1 MEDEIVVAVD
11 DHRRIL
17 GAGVSVSPLVT
28 EPPLRIL
35 LAEDDD
41 QLATLVGTILDG
53 DGRFTV
59 VGRATTGDGAITL
72 CEEHAPDI
80 VLMDIGMPGRDGI
93 DATRAIHARDPEQ
106 HVVIYTGSDEYS
118 DVARAEDAGAVG
130 YLHKDA
136 LTSPDLADA
145 LHVLHANYVS
155 SVPDPD

>member
-1 MEDEIVVAVD
+1 M
-11 DHRRIL
+11 
-17 GAGVSVSPLVT
+17 SVSPLVT
-28 EPPLRIL
+28 ETPLRIL

-41 QLATLVGTILDG
+41 RLAELVGTILDG
-53 DGRFTV
+53 DGRFVV
-59 VGRATTGDGAITL
+59 VGRATSGDDAVAL
-72 CEEHAPDI
+72 CEEHQPDM

-93 DATRAIHARDPEQ
+93 DATRAIHARDAGQ
-106 HVVIYTGSDEYS
+106 HVVIYTGSDEYG

-145 LHVLHANYVS
+145 LHVLHSNYVS

>member
-1 MEDEIVVAVD
+1 MITDASYGRVCQC
-11 DHRRIL
+11 L
-17 GAGVSVSPLVT
+17 PFVT
-28 EPPLRIL
+28 DTPLRIL

-41 QLATLVGTILDG
+41 NLALMVQTILAD

-59 VGRATTGDGAITL
+59 VGRATTGDDAVTL
-72 CEEHAPDI
+72 SAEHEPDI
-80 VLMDIGMPGRDGI
+80 VLMDIGMPGGDGI
-93 DATRAIHARDPEQ
+93 DATREIHDRHPGR

-130 YLHKDA
+130 YLHKGA

-145 LHVLHANYVS
+145 LQVLHANYLS

>member
-1 MEDEIVVAVD
+1 MIE
-11 DHRRIL
+11 
-17 GAGVSVSPLVT
+17 T
-28 EPPLRIL
+28 PLRIL

-41 QLATLVGTILDG
+41 RLADLVGTILDG

-59 VGRATTGDGAITL
+59 LGRATTGDDAVTL
-72 CEEHAPDI
+72 CEEHEPDI
-80 VLMDIGMPGRDGI
+80 VLMDIRMPGRDGI
-93 DATRAIHARDPEQ
+93 DATRAIHARDPAQ
-106 HVVIYTGSDEYS
+106 HVVIYTGSDEYG

-145 LHVLHANYVS
+145 LHVLHSNYVS

>member
-1 MEDEIVVAVD
+1 MI
-11 DHRRIL
+11 
-17 GAGVSVSPLVT
+17 GT
-28 EPPLRIL
+28 PLRIL

-41 QLATLVGTILDG
+41 RLADLVGTILDG

-59 VGRATTGDGAITL
+59 LGRATTGDDAVTL
-72 CEEHAPDI
+72 CEEHEPDI
-80 VLMDIGMPGRDGI
+80 VLMDIRMPGRDGI
-93 DATRAIHARDPEQ
+93 DATRAIHARDPAQ
-106 HVVIYTGSDEYS
+106 HVVIYTGSDEYG

-145 LHVLHANYVS
+145 LHVLHSNYVS

>member
-1 MEDEIVVAVD
+1 MT
-11 DHRRIL
+11 
-17 GAGVSVSPLVT
+17 GT
-28 EPPLRIL
+28 PLRIL

-41 QLATLVGTILDG
+41 RLAALVETILDR
-53 DGRFTV
+53 DGRFIV
-59 VGRATTGDGAITL
+59 VGRATTGDDALAL
-72 CEEHAPDI
+72 CEEHEPDI

-93 DATRAIHARDPEQ
+93 DATRAIHRRDPGQ
-106 HVVIYTGSDEYS
+106 HVVIYTGSDEYG